1 MELLQPLCSLLQR
14 LTPQIHG
21 KSDLNLNSIFKPRIT
36 SFGFAR
42 GCLRIPLLFPIQNVE
57 AVGAATASASSV
69 VAEKPVTLL
78 PAAFTRDLMH
88 NVTGEQTF
96 KRESTPQPNSV
107 KANQQQQQQ
116 QEDVLPSA
124 STTAGAVPVRNSSGK
139 QSSSTA
145 DGERAVPYKVTY
157 RFQRI
162 SLF

>member
-1 MELLQPLCSLLQR
+1 LELLQPLCSLLQR
-14 LTPQIHG
+14 QTPQIHG
-21 KSDLNLNSIFKPRIT
+21 KSDLNLNSIFKPQIS

-57 AVGAATASASSV
+57 AVGAVTASASSV

-107 KANQQQQQQ
+107 KANQQQQQ
-116 QEDVLPSA
+116 EDVLPSA
-124 STTAGAVPVRNSSGK
+124 SKTAGAVPVRNSSGK

-145 DGERAVPYKVTY
+145 DGERAVPYKVNY
-157 RFQRI
+157 RFRRI
-162 SLF
+162 PPF